1 MNSQNTFSVTE
12 ARSKIFDLVKKTAV
26 GARFFL
32 TERGRAKAVLMS
44 ADEFDSWQETL
55 EIMSD
60 PELMK
65 DIKEAKKDIESGAY
79 KNYPTLEEI
88 LAKQGF
94 VLADKSKKKYAVS
107 SRIKKSSAKKSG
119 KNRSKI

>member
-1 MNSQNTFSVTE
+1 MNSQNSLSITE
-12 ARSKIFDLVKKTAV
+12 ARGKIFDLVKKTAA

-44 ADEFDSWQETL
+44 ADEFDSWRETM

-65 DIKEAKKDIESGAY
+65 DIKEAEEDYKKG
-79 KNYPTLEEI
+79 NYVTLEEV
-88 LAKQGF
+88 LAKEGF
-94 VLADKSKKKYAVS
+94 VLADKSRKKYVS
-107 SRIKKSSAKKSG
+107 GCFKKSGAKKSG